1 MVAIRRLSTSGGR
14 AIICGHQKTCS
25 SQQGS
30 TSLATMNDKP
40 GLRERKKQATR
51 EALRL
56 AALRLAVEKGWE
68 QVRVEDIAAEAG
80 VSPRTFNNYFDSK
93 DEAFL
98 ATAYDRGARM
108 HAALAA
114 RSADEPLWAAVIE
127 AVVHGFA
134 DEAVDLRQARRI
146 RPTPTLAAEQLKAIM
161 VIERALAEGI
171 ARRIGVDVEHDLYPR
186 LVAAAVISATRA
198 TVEHWLRTESDL
210 PFPPVLRD
218 ALERVAAGLPPPAE
232 RRP

>member
-1 MVAIRRLSTSGGR
+1 MAVT
-14 AIICGHQKTCS
+14 HT
-25 SQQGS
+25 
-30 TSLATMNDKP
+30 P
-40 GLRERKKQATR
+40 GLRERKKLATR

-80 VSPRTFNNYFDSK
+80 VSPRTFNNYFASK

-108 HAALAA
+108 QAALAA
-114 RSADEPLWAAVIE
+114 RPAGEPLWSAVIN
-127 AVVHGFA
+127 AAVHGFA

-161 VIERALAEGI
+161 VIERALADGI
-171 ARRIGVDVEHDLYPR
+171 ARRIGADLEHDLYPR
-186 LVAAAVISATRA
+186 LVAAAAISATRV
-198 TVEHWLRTESDL
+198 TVEHWLRSGSDL
-210 PFPPVLRD
+210 PFPPVLRE
-218 ALERVAAGLPPPAE
+218 ALERVAAGLPAPAGL
-232 RRP
+232 RSR

>member
-1 MVAIRRLSTSGGR
+1 
-14 AIICGHQKTCS
+14 
-25 SQQGS
+25 
-30 TSLATMNDKP
+30 MNDQPGPQP

-56 AALRLAVEKGWE
+56 AALRLAVERGWD

-80 VSPRTFNNYFDSK
+80 VSPRTFNNYFASK

-108 HAALAA
+108 RAALAA
-114 RSADEPLWAAVIE
+114 RPADEPLWPAVIE

-134 DEAVDLRQARRI
+134 SDASDLRQARRI
-146 RPTPTLAAEQLKAIM
+146 RPTPALAAEQLKAIA
-161 VIERALAEGI
+161 VIEQGLAEGI
-171 ARRIGVDVEHDLYPR
+171 ARRIGADAGHDLYPQ
-186 LVAAAVISATRA
+186 LMAAAVISAARVTL
-198 TVEHWLRTESDL
+198 EHWLRTGSGL
-210 PFPPVLRD
+210 PFPPVLLE
-218 ALERVAAGLPPPAE
+218 ALERVAAGLPFAAE

>member
-1 MVAIRRLSTSGGR
+1 
-14 AIICGHQKTCS
+14 
-25 SQQGS
+25 
-30 TSLATMNDKP
+30 MNDQP
-40 GLRERKKQATR
+40 GLRHRKKLATR

-80 VSPRTFNNYFDSK
+80 VSPRTFNNYFASK

-108 HAALAA
+108 QAALAA
-114 RSADEPLWAAVIE
+114 RPADEPLWPAVIN

-146 RPTPTLAAEQLKAIM
+146 RPTPALAAEQLKAIM
-161 VIERALAEGI
+161 VIERALADEI
-171 ARRIGVDVEHDLYPR
+171 ARRIGADPEHDPYPR
-186 LVAAAVISATRA
+186 LVAAVAISATRV
-198 TVEHWLRTESDL
+198 TVEHWLRSESDL
-210 PFPPVLRD
+210 PFPPVLRE
-218 ALERVAAGLPPPAE
+218 ALERVAAGLPLPAE
-232 RRP
+232 RRSR

>member
-1 MVAIRRLSTSGGR
+1 MTDRPGL
-14 AIICGHQKTCS
+14 Q
-25 SQQGS
+25 
-30 TSLATMNDKP
+30 P

-56 AALRLAVEKGWE
+56 AALRLAVERGWE

-80 VSPRTFNNYFDSK
+80 VSTRTFNNYFASK

-108 HAALAA
+108 QAALAA
-114 RSADEPLWAAVIE
+114 RPAEEPLWPAVIE

-134 DEAVDLRQARRI
+134 ADAIDLRQAGQI
-146 RPTPTLAAEQLKAIM
+146 RPTPTLAADQLKAIA
-161 VIERALAEGI
+161 VIEQGLAEGI
-171 ARRIGVDVEHDLYPR
+171 AQRIGADFERELYPR
-186 LVAAAVISATRA
+186 LVAGAVISATRV

-210 PFPPVLRD
+210 PFPAVLRD
-218 ALERVAAGLPPPAE
+218 ALKRVAAGLPLPAE
-232 RRP
+232 RRSR

>member
-1 MVAIRRLSTSGGR
+1 
-14 AIICGHQKTCS
+14 
-25 SQQGS
+25 
-30 TSLATMNDKP
+30 MNDKP

-56 AALRLAVEKGWE
+56 AALRLSVEKGWD

-80 VSPRTFNNYFDSK
+80 VSPRTFNNYFATK

-108 HAALAA
+108 QAALAA
-114 RSADEPLWAAVIE
+114 RPAEEPLWPAVIE

-134 DEAVDLRQARRI
+134 TEAVDLRQARRI
-146 RPTPTLAAEQLKAIM
+146 RPTPTLAAEQLKAIV
-161 VIERALAEGI
+161 VIEQGLAEGI
-171 ARRIGVDVEHDLYPR
+171 ARRIGTDVEHDLSPR
-186 LVAAAVISATRA
+186 LVAAAAIGATRV
-198 TVEHWLRTESDL
+198 TVEHWLRTETDL

-218 ALERVAAGLPPPAE
+218 ALERVAAGLPLPAAT
-232 RRP
+232 RRS

>member
-1 MVAIRRLSTSGGR
+1 
-14 AIICGHQKTCS
+14 
-25 SQQGS
+25 
-30 TSLATMNDKP
+30 MNDQP

-56 AALRLAVEKGWE
+56 AALRLAVEKGWD

-80 VSPRTFNNYFDSK
+80 VSPRTFNNYFASK

-98 ATAYDRGARM
+98 ATAYDRAERVQ
-108 HAALAA
+108 AALAA
-114 RSADEPLWAAVIE
+114 RPPDEPLWPAVIE
-127 AVVHGFA
+127 AVACGFA

-146 RPTPTLAAEQLKAIM
+146 RPTPTLAAEQLKATM
-161 VIERALAEGI
+161 VIEHGLAEGI
-171 ARRIGVDVEHDLYPR
+171 ARRIGTDVEHDLYPR
-186 LVAAAVISATRA
+186 LVAAAVVSATRV

-210 PFPPVLRD
+210 PFPLVLRD
-218 ALERVAAGLPPPAE
+218 ALERVAAGLPLTSAI

>member
-1 MVAIRRLSTSGGR
+1 
-14 AIICGHQKTCS
+14 
-25 SQQGS
+25 
-30 TSLATMNDKP
+30 MNDQP
-40 GLRERKKQATR
+40 GLRERKKLATR

-80 VSPRTFNNYFDSK
+80 VSPRTFNNYFASK

-108 HAALAA
+108 QAALAA
-114 RSADEPLWAAVIE
+114 RPADEPLWPAVIN

-146 RPTPTLAAEQLKAIM
+146 RPTPALAAEQLKAIM
-161 VIERALAEGI
+161 VIERALADEI
-171 ARRIGVDVEHDLYPR
+171 ARRIGADLEHDPYPR
-186 LVAAAVISATRA
+186 LVAAAAISATRV
-198 TVEHWLRTESDL
+198 TVEHWLRSESDL
-210 PFPPVLRD
+210 PFPPVLRE
-218 ALERVAAGLPPPAE
+218 ALERVAAGLPLPAE
-232 RRP
+232 RRSR